1 MTPQVILLV
10 AILCVC
16 QSGSGAVQ
24 EETVTLRSRSGVVLS
39 SWIDLLPKVVSCYM
53 SLAGILFPWS
63 SNNPN
68 LIHLHTI
75 VLCTPDN
82 SNSRLPPVQL
92 LPRHLRPVCAVP
104 GVHHLVQVL
113 KMIWS
118 NITTTTP
125 PCCSLAVVKT
135 CSSLVIASLQQ
146 RFD

>member
-16 QSGSGAVQ
+16 QSGGGDVQ
-24 EETVTLRSRSGVVLS
+24 EKTVTLRSRSGVVLS

-53 SLAGILFPWS
+53 SLAGIYFHDHPK
-63 SNNPN
+63 
-68 LIHLHTI
+68 I

-82 SNSRLPPVQL
+82 SVSRLPPVQL